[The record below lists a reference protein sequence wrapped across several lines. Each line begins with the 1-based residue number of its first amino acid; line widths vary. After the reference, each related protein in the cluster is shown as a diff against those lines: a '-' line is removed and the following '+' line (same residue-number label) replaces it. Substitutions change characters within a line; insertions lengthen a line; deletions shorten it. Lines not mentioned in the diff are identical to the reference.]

1 MLYDGNNPILQITD
15 VTQLRYNFGT
25 FAVGPRKYAEL
36 LFLTGGNISIECA
49 GNEYSVK
56 TGNLLYLPQNLK
68 YTASYTE
75 AEIISIRFTT
85 ENTDSCP
92 EVYVLHGAR
101 FFHTLFSSILA
112 AWTQKEPGYR
122 IHSISMLYR
131 ILCTIFNR
139 HQVSPNL
146 QKAVAF
152 IHANYRDSYLTIGQI
167 CAHSGFSPTVLR
179 QLFSTH
185 YQQSPMEYIIRLRL
199 LYARTLIADGVPI
212 ETAALESGFNDPK
225 YFARVSKKYLQR
237 TPSELKDFE

>member
-36 LFLTGGNISIECA
+36 LFLAGGSIRIECG

-75 AEIISIRFTT
+75 AEIISIRFIT
-85 ENTDSCP
+85 ENSDSCP
-92 EVYVLHGAR
+92 ELYALYGNRSFQVLFTSALG
-101 FFHTLFSSILA
+101 I
-112 AWTQKEPGYR
+112 WTNKEPGHQIR
-122 IHSISMLYR
+122 SIALLYR
-131 ILCTIFNR
+131 ILCTVFNR
-139 HQVSPNL
+139 YQVPPNL

-152 IHANYRDSYLTIGQI
+152 IHTNYRNSDLSVGQI
-167 CAHSGFSPTVLR
+167 CSHAGISPTVLR
-179 QLFSTH
+179 QHFSTH
-185 YQQSPMEYIIRLRL
+185 FKRSPMEYIIRLRL